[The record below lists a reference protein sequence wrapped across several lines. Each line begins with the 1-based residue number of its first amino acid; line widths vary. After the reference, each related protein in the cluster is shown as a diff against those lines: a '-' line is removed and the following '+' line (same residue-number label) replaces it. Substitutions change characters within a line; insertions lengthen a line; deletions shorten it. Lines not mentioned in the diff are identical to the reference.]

1 MEDGMRKMNWIVG
14 GILAGLT
21 LGTLALP
28 GIAEANGKRPDAKMD
43 MKMDAK
49 VDAKA
54 NSQTAGKDVYMWPV
68 AKDQICMVQKY
79 DMEAK
84 TTPVVLDGKTY
95 WVCCEGCKNQIT
107 KDKNERVIADPVS
120 GKVVNKADAVVG
132 RASNGQVHFFEN
144 EKNMAAFRPTFTPVP
159 PKD

>member
-1 MEDGMRKMNWIVG
+1 MRKMHWIVG
-14 GILAGLT
+14 GLMAGLT
-21 LGTLALP
+21 LATLALP
-28 GIAEANGKRPDAKMD
+28 VSAEAKAKRPEAKMD
-43 MKMDAK
+43 MAMDAK
-49 VDAKA
+49 TDSK
-54 NSQTAGKDVYMWPV
+54 TASKDGVYMWPV
-68 AKDQICMVQKY
+68 KKDQICMVQKY

-95 WVCCEGCKNQIT
+95 WVCCEGCKNSIT
-107 KDKNERVIADPVS
+107 KDKKERVIADPVS
-120 GKVVNKADAVVG
+120 GKIVNKADAVVG